1 MQKAFG
7 KKSVIFMFVF
17 PAFLIYTA
25 FVIVSIVWAGYYSF
39 FDWSG
44 VGEKIFVGFK
54 NYIELLTQDQVFRAT
69 VGHTLIYTIINVV
82 IQVFGGLLFAVLL
95 SRIKKGRTVLQTL
108 YYLSLIHI

>member
-7 KKSVIFMFVF
+7 KKSVIFLFIF

-44 VGEKIFVGFK
+44 VGEKVFVGLK
-54 NYIELLTQDQVFRAT
+54 NYLNCSHRMKFSELRYGTRLF
-69 VGHTLIYTIINVV
+69 
-82 IQVFGGLLFAVLL
+82 IQ
-95 SRIKKGRTVLQTL
+95 
-108 YYLSLIHI
+108 

>member
-7 KKSVIFMFVF
+7 KKSVIFMFLF

-44 VGEKIFVGFK
+44 VGEKIFVCH
-54 NYIELLTQDQVFRAT
+54 T
-69 VGHTLIYTIINVV
+69 VERN
-82 IQVFGGLLFAVLL
+82 
-95 SRIKKGRTVLQTL
+95 TVSCVKSST
-108 YYLSLIHI
+108 